1 MENVLKELDYA
12 FRIISTIPVSG
23 DNVEIMAAA
32 KAKLRAAY
40 AELSKLEGAENGG

>member
-1 MENVLKELDYA
+1 MNDIKQHLDDA
-12 FRIISTIPVSG
+12 FKLISSIPVSQ

-32 KAKLRAAY
+32 KAKLRTAY